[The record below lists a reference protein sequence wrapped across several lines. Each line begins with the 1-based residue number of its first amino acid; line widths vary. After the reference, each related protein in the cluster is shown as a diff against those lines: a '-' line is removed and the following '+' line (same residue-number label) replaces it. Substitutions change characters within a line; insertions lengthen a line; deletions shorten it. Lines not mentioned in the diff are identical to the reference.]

1 MDPAEAELVATEGP
15 EALPDLAAHLS
26 QGFTAW
32 LGVVHGAEVRPGDTV
47 FVSGAAGGVGSLAG
61 QFARLRGAAR
71 VIGSTG
77 SPHKA
82 GVLTGELG
90 YDAVVLRGSGTS
102 IEDQLREA
110 APDGVDAVLDNVGG
124 EQLAAALAVARHGAR
139 VCVLGSLSTQVSGG
153 LSASLTLDSFS
164 LPAKALTLRGIR
176 GFDHLDRLPL
186 WRREFA
192 EGLRSGKLTVPR
204 ARVSGIQ
211 EAPAR
216 CASCW
221 RAVTS
226 VPCWWR
232 CEPGGAMSGPGTG
245 GAERAGMRIGDA
257 AAAVGVTP
265 RALRYYEQRGLLT
278 PQRAPSGHREYG
290 SGELSRL
297 RVVRGLLAAGL
308 TIEDVADIL
317 RGFPAAGPGPGC
329 GVVLEVVQRRL
340 DDLDGRIR
348 RLTEL
353 RPGWPDSTR
362 TASGRSFRPAAG
374 IRTGG

>member
-1 MDPAEAELVATEGP
+1 
-15 EALPDLAAHLS
+15 
-26 QGFTAW
+26 
-32 LGVVHGAEVRPGDTV
+32 
-47 FVSGAAGGVGSLAG
+47 
-61 QFARLRGAAR
+61 
-71 VIGSTG
+71 
-77 SPHKA
+77 
-82 GVLTGELG
+82 
-90 YDAVVLRGSGTS
+90 
-102 IEDQLREA
+102 
-110 APDGVDAVLDNVGG
+110 
-124 EQLAAALAVARHGAR
+124 
-139 VCVLGSLSTQVSGG
+139 
-153 LSASLTLDSFS
+153 
-164 LPAKALTLRGIR
+164 
-176 GFDHLDRLPL
+176 
-186 WRREFA
+186 
-192 EGLRSGKLTVPR
+192 
-204 ARVSGIQ
+204 
-211 EAPAR
+211 
-216 CASCW
+216 
-221 RAVTS
+221 
-226 VPCWWR
+226 
-232 CEPGGAMSGPGTG
+232 
-245 GAERAGMRIGDA
+245 MRIGDA